1 MFFKIE
7 STDAANPSQFAAHQ
21 FWTSININGQNN
33 LSLSVRRD
41 LFLFMF
47 IQQPRI
53 GEAGRLFIYSLTLLI
68 NMRKEEFITGAR
80 NLFFAKGEFNQ
91 AAASLCK

>member
-1 MFFKIE
+1 MRQIHANLRRINFGHPSISMGKI
-7 STDAANPSQFAAHQ
+7 TF
-21 FWTSININGQNN
+21 
-33 LSLSVRRD
+33 LSVLSAGAD

-47 IQQPRI
+47 IQQPDRR
-53 GEAGRLFIYSLTLLI
+53 GWAAIYSRTLLI

-91 AAASLCK
+91 AAESLCK